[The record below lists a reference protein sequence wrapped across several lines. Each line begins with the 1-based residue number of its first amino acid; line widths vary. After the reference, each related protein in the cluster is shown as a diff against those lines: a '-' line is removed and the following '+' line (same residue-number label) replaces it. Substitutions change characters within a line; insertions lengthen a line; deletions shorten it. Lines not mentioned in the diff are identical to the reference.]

1 MSELELAIKI
11 TTIQIYW
18 CNVPFGLS
26 DVVAEVA
33 GLHIEATVTIVE
45 AAIV

>member
-11 TTIQIYW
+11 TTKKIYW

-26 DVVAEVA
+26 DAVAEVT